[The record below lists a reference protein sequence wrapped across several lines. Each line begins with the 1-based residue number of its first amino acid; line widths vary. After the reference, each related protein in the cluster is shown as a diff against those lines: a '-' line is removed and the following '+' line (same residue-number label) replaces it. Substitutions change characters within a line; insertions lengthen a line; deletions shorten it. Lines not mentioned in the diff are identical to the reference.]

1 MDKKSASH
9 PIVDKLLAE
18 NLAFQQFPVEP
29 GNRTQ
34 RNQLSILAE
43 PTSKGKVWSI
53 LKENI
58 GKDLSKITMPVTF
71 NEPITMLQKCAE
83 NVEYHEIL
91 RLANKTEDRFLRT
104 GYVVAAFYILYSNT
118 INRVSKPFNPMLG
131 ETYEYFEGDLRM
143 IIEQVS
149 HHPPISAFYAECD
162 DFTIHG

>member
-1 MDKKSASH
+1 MDKKNISH
-9 PIVDKLLAE
+9 PIIGRLLAE
-18 NLAFQQFPVEP
+18 NPAFQQFPAED
-29 GNRTQ
+29 GDRTK
-34 RNQLSILAE
+34 RDQLPIFTE

-83 NVEYHEIL
+83 NVEYHDVL
-91 RLANKTEDRFLRT
+91 RLANKTDDRFLRI
-104 GYVVAAFYILYSNT
+104 GYVVSAFYILYSNT

-131 ETYEYFEGDLRM
+131 ETFEYLEGDLKM

-162 DFTIHG
+162 DFTVQG